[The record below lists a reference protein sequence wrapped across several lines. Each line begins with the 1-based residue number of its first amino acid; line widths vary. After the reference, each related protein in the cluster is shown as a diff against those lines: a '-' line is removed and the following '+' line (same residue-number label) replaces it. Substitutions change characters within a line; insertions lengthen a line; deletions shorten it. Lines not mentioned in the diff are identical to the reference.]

1 MSTRVSSKP
10 IIIPTNVEVKVE
22 AEIVKIK
29 GSKGELSQK
38 LANGIS
44 AKVEDN
50 ALTVFIADGAVN
62 GNALGGTMRSLLN
75 NNVEGVSKGYTK
87 KLKLVGVGYR
97 AQAGKSGSC
106 YKIDLTLG
114 LSHPL
119 QYVAPEGITLETPSV
134 TEIIV
139 SGIDKQV
146 VGQVAAD
153 IRGIH
158 KGIRKPEPY
167 KGKGIRYAD
176 EHIQLK
182 ETKKK

>member
-10 IIIPTNVEVKVE
+10 IIIPSNVEVKVE
-22 AEIVKIK
+22 AEVVKIK

-38 LANGIS
+38 LASGIS
-44 AKVEDN
+44 VNVEDN
-50 ALTVFIADGAVN
+50 VMTVVVAEDADN
-62 GNALGGTMRSLLN
+62 GNALGGTMRALLN
-75 NNVEGVSKGYTK
+75 NNVLGVTEGFEK

-97 AQAGKSGSC
+97 AQAGKEG
-106 YKIDLTLG
+106 KFDKLNLTLG

-119 QYVAPEGITLETPSV
+119 NFVAPEGITLEAPSATDITV
-134 TEIIV
+134 RGV
-139 SGIDKQV
+139 DKQV
-146 VGQVAAD
+146 VGQVAAN

-158 KGIRKPEPY
+158 KGVRKPEPY

-176 EHIQLK
+176 ETIQLK

>member
-10 IIIPTNVEVKVE
+10 IIIPANVEVKVE

-38 LANGIS
+38 LVSGIS

-50 ALTVFIADGAVN
+50 TLTVAVAEGTEN

-75 NNVEGVSKGYTK
+75 NSVEGVSNGFEK

-97 AQAGKSGSC
+97 AQVGKAGSC
-106 YKIDLTLG
+106 AKLSLTLG

-119 QYVAPEGITLETPSV
+119 EFIAPEGIILEAPSV
-134 TEIIV
+134 TDITV
-139 SGIDKQV
+139 RGIDKQV
-146 VGQVAAD
+146 VGQVAAN